1 MEFLFRVYFL
11 FGWFWIV
18 SKTNHSQQMTLF
30 VRRSHVVSPLIQKG
44 KSFSAVILSKRLL
57 YKMPLSSKKD
67 RKTQISLFGQRQEF
81 PLYKSKNTL

>member
-11 FGWFWIV
+11 FGWFWTV

-57 YKMPLSSKKD
+57 SKTPLRSMEAI
-67 RKTQISLFGQRQEF
+67 KT
-81 PLYKSKNTL
+81 